1 MMKKTRKPT
10 PEERVR
16 LLYPE
21 FDATQTVELF
31 STSLDP
37 NLPTKQVENVVLC
50 TQKELLVWRDGE
62 IGLREAME
70 NIERVALGRGVGC
83 CWVEYTRKS
92 DGETI
97 LCARA
102 DNTQQSRLGKAI
114 KAINRYLRQG
124 VIEKDDCETDGEGK
138 ICPTCQKPYPRDS
151 HVCPHCASKSRA
163 ICRLLGMASA
173 EWWRIAL
180 SVLLFFASTAVSIL
194 IPMINRD
201 MVDLYIQNPEAEAT
215 TAVLLGFLG
224 VVLSLLV
231 ANVLRRLI
239 GMARG
244 HLLAVAGN
252 NLIVRLRDTVFRKIQ
267 ELSIAKISAR
277 TSGDLMKHVNG
288 DTQEI
293 KRFLI
298 DHVPNMIEQV
308 LLLLGISVLMFTYD
322 PLMAALILIPMPLV
336 ALCFRFFW
344 RFMGS
349 MFRKRWNVNSEGSAV
364 LHDIFSG
371 IRVVKSYGMEKKE
384 EARFVDIAA
393 KEKDLQLRI
402 ERFWAV
408 LMPILQFLMGF
419 GEFVLLY
426 YVGTQMLAGKMTA
439 GEMSQFSSY
448 TSMIFGPLMAL
459 MRFPRMFMHMMVS
472 LTRVYDIIDENI
484 DVANGHEKELERID
498 GYIDLNHVTFGY
510 TAGEDVLRDVDLH
523 VKPGEFIGLVGK
535 SGVGKSTLIN
545 LVMRMYDVD
554 EGSICID
561 GVDVRDISQESLRR
575 QMGVVLQETFLFTG
589 SIWQNLTYAKPNA
602 TREEVIQAAK
612 MAGAHEFIVRLPDG
626 YNTYVGEKGHTL
638 SGGERQRIAIA
649 RALLHNPRIL
659 ILDEATSA
667 LDTQTEKLIQ
677 DALAALSS
685 GRTTIAI
692 AHRLSTLRNATRL
705 VVLNEGGVAEVGT
718 HDELMEKEGIYY
730 GLVMAQREMTRM
742 P

>member
-1 MMKKTRKPT
+1 MKKAKRPT
-10 PEERVR
+10 PEHRVR
-16 LLYPE
+16 ELYPE
-21 FDATQTVELF
+21 LNTVNTVETF
-31 STSLDP
+31 ITHLD
-37 NLPTKQVENVVLC
+37 LTEPTKKTENVVLF
-50 TQKELLVWRDGE
+50 TRDELIVWRGGE
-62 IGLREAME
+62 IGLHEKME
-70 NIERVALGRGVGC
+70 NIERVGLGRGVGC
-83 CWVEYTRKS
+83 CWVEYTRKDNS
-92 DGETI
+92 ETI
-97 LCARA
+97 FVARA
-102 DNTQQSRLGKAI
+102 DNTQQNRLGKAV
-114 KAINRYLRQG
+114 KQVNRFLRQG
-124 VIEKDDCETDGEGK
+124 IIDCEDKDTDTEGK
-138 ICPTCQKPYPRDS
+138 ICPKCQKPYPRGS
-151 HVCPHCASKSRA
+151 HVCPHCASKTRA
-163 ICRLLGMASA
+163 MRRLLGMASA
-173 EWWRIAL
+173 EWWRIAIA
-180 SVLLFFASTAVSIL
+180 VLLFFISTGVSIV

-201 MVDLYIQNPEAEAT
+201 MVDRYIQNPNAQASK
-215 TAVLLGFLG
+215 AFLLGFLG
-224 VVLSLLV
+224 VVLSLLL
-231 ANVLRRLI
+231 ANILRRLI

-252 NLIVRLRDTVFRKIQ
+252 NLVLRLRDMVFRKIQ
-267 ELSIAKISAR
+267 ELSIAKISSR

-293 KRFLI
+293 KRFLV
-298 DHVPNMIEQV
+298 DHVPNIIEQM
-308 LLLLGISVLMFTYD
+308 LLLIGISVLMFGYD

-344 RFMGS
+344 RFMHS
-349 MFRKRWNVNSEGSAV
+349 MFRKRWNVNSQGSAV

-371 IRVVKSYGMEKKE
+371 IRVVKSYGMEKRE
-384 EARFVDIAA
+384 EARFVGIAEQE
-393 KEKDLQLRI
+393 KELQLRI

-426 YVGTQMLAGKMTA
+426 YVGTQMLAGKMSA

-472 LTRVYDIIDENI
+472 LTRVYDIIDENVE
-484 DVANGHEKELERID
+484 VADGHEQELD
-498 GYIDLNHVTFGY
+498 CVKGYIDINHITFGY
-510 TAGEDVLRDVDLH
+510 AAGEDVLRDVDLH
-523 VKPGEFIGLVGK
+523 VSPGEFIGLVGK

-561 GVDVRDISQESLRR
+561 GVDVRNISQESLRR

-626 YNTYVGEKGHTL
+626 YNTYVGERGHTL

-677 DALAALSS
+677 DALASLSS

-705 VVLNEGGVAEVGT
+705 VVLNEGTVAEVGT

-730 GLVMAQREMTRM
+730 GLVMAQREMTKM
-742 P
+742 D

>member
-1 MMKKTRKPT
+1 MKKTRKPT

-16 LLYPE
+16 ELYPA
-21 FDATQTVELF
+21 FDADSSVACFVTY
-31 STSLDP
+31 LDLADP
-37 NLPTKQVENVVLC
+37 LKKTENVILF
-50 TQKELLVWRDGE
+50 TRKELIAWRDGRE
-62 IGLREAME
+62 AVREAME
-70 NIERVALGRGVGC
+70 NLARVSLGRGVGC

-97 LCARA
+97 LLALA
-102 DNTQQSRLGKAI
+102 DNAQQNRLGKAV
-114 KAINRYLRQG
+114 KRINRFLRQG
-124 VIEKDDCETDGEGK
+124 VIMQEEGDSDTEGK
-138 ICPTCQKPYPRDS
+138 ICPKCQKPYPRGS

-163 ICRLLGMASA
+163 IRRLLGMASA

-180 SVLLFFASTAVSIL
+180 SVLLFFASTGVSIL

-201 MVDLYIQNPEAEAT
+201 MVDLYIQNTEAEAT
-215 TAVLLGFLG
+215 TAFLLGFLG
-224 VVLSLLV
+224 VVLSLLL
-231 ANVLRRLI
+231 ANVLRRVI
-239 GMARG
+239 AMARG

-252 NLIVRLRDTVFRKIQ
+252 NLVLRLRDMVFRKIQ

-293 KRFLI
+293 KRFLV

-308 LLLLGISVLMFTYD
+308 LLLVGISALMFGYD

-336 ALCFRFFW
+336 ALCFRLFW
-344 RFMGS
+344 RFMHS
-349 MFRKRWNVNSEGSAV
+349 MFRKRWNVNSQGSAV

-371 IRVVKSYGMEKKE
+371 IRVVKSYGMEKRE
-384 EARFVDIAA
+384 EARFVGIAA
-393 KEKDLQLRI
+393 QEKDLQLRI

-408 LMPILQFLMGF
+408 LMPILQFFMGF

-472 LTRVYDIIDENI
+472 LTRVYDIIDENV
-484 DVANGHEKELERID
+484 DVADGHEQDLARID
-498 GYIDLNHVTFGY
+498 GYIDINHISFGY
-510 TAGEDVLRDVDLH
+510 NEGEEVLSDVDLH
-523 VKPGEFIGLVGK
+523 VKPGEFIGLVGR

-545 LVMRMYDVD
+545 LVMRMYDVE

-561 GVDVRDISQESLRR
+561 GVDVRNISQESLRR

-602 TREEVIQAAK
+602 SREEVIQAAK

-626 YNTYVGEKGHTL
+626 YNTYVGERGHTL

-649 RALLHNPRIL
+649 RALLHDPRIL

-677 DALAALSS
+677 DALASLSS

-705 VVLNEGGVAEVGT
+705 VVLDEGRVAEVGT
-718 HDELMEKEGIYY
+718 HDELMAKEGIYY
-730 GLVMAQREMTRM
+730 GLVMAQREMTKM
-742 P
+742 S

>member
-1 MMKKTRKPT
+1 MKQTRKPT
-10 PEERVR
+10 PEER
-16 LLYPE
+16 LQELSPA
-21 FDATQTVELF
+21 FDPTGTVACF
-31 STSLDP
+31 VTHLDP
-37 NLPTKQVENVVLC
+37 TDPKKKTENAVLF
-50 TQKELLVWRDGE
+50 TRDGLTVWRDGDMSLSE
-62 IGLREAME
+62 RAE
-70 NIERVALGRGVGC
+70 NIERVSLGRGVGC

-92 DGETI
+92 DGEVI
-97 LCARA
+97 LVARA
-102 DNTQQSRLGKAI
+102 DSTQEAGLGKAV
-114 KAINRYLRQG
+114 KLINRFLRQG
-124 VIEKDDCETDGEGK
+124 MIDREERDTDNTGK
-138 ICPTCQKPYPRDS
+138 ICPKCQKPYPRGS

-163 ICRLLGMASA
+163 IRRLLGMASA
-173 EWWRIAL
+173 EWWRIAI
-180 SVLLFFASTAVSIL
+180 SVVLFFLSTGVSIV

-201 MVDLYIQNPEAEAT
+201 MVDLYIQNTEAEAN
-215 TAVLLGFLG
+215 AAFLLGFFG
-224 VVLSLLV
+224 VVLSLLL
-231 ANVLRRLI
+231 ANILRRLI

-252 NLIVRLRDTVFRKIQ
+252 NLVVRLRDTVFRKIQ
-267 ELSIAKISAR
+267 ELSIAKVSAR
-277 TSGDLMKHVNG
+277 TSGDLMKHVNS

-293 KRFLI
+293 KRFLVDQI
-298 DHVPNMIEQV
+298 PNMLEQV
-308 LLLLGISVLMFTYD
+308 LLLVGISALMFGYD
-322 PLMAALILIPMPLV
+322 PLMAALILVPMPLV
-336 ALCFRFFW
+336 AFCFRFFW
-344 RFMGS
+344 RFMHS
-349 MFRKRWNVNSEGSAV
+349 MFRKRWDVNSRGSAI

-371 IRVVKSYGMEKKE
+371 IRVVKSYGMEKRE
-384 EARFVDIAA
+384 EARFVGIAEQ
-393 KEKDLQLRI
+393 EKDLQLRI

-472 LTRVYDIIDENI
+472 LTRVYDIIDENV
-484 DVANGHEKELERID
+484 DVADGHEQELDKIE
-498 GYIDLNHVTFGY
+498 GYIDINHITFGY
-510 TAGEDVLRDVDLH
+510 SAGEDILNDVDLH

-561 GVDVRDISQESLRR
+561 GVDVRNISQESLRR

-602 TREEVIQAAK
+602 TREEVINAAK

-626 YNTYVGEKGHTL
+626 YNTYVGERGHTL

-649 RALLHNPRIL
+649 RALLHDPRIL

-677 DALAALSS
+677 DALAALAS

-705 VVLNEGGVAEVGT
+705 VVLNEGVVAEVGT
-718 HDELMEKEGIYY
+718 HDELMAKEGIYY
-730 GLVMAQREMTRM
+730 GLVMAQREMTKM
-742 P
+742 N

>member
-1 MMKKTRKPT
+1 MKKTRKQA

-16 LLYPE
+16 ELYPK
-21 FDATQTVELF
+21 FDAECAVEVF
-31 STSLDP
+31 VTDIDP
-37 NLPTKQVENVVLC
+37 TDPHKKTENVVLFGRD
-50 TQKELLVWRDGE
+50 ELVVWRNGE
-62 IGLREAME
+62 ICLREPIK
-70 NIERVALGRGVGC
+70 NIERVSLGRGVGC
-83 CWVEYTRKS
+83 CWVEYTQKS
-92 DGETI
+92 EGETI
-97 LCARA
+97 LVARA
-102 DNTQQSRLGKAI
+102 DNSGQARLGKAI
-114 KAINRYLRQG
+114 KRINRFLRHG
-124 VIEKDDCETDGEGK
+124 VIESEEGEGDVEGK
-138 ICPTCQKPYPRDS
+138 ICPKCQKPYPRGS
-151 HVCPHCASKSRA
+151 HVCPHCASKTRA
-163 ICRLLGMASA
+163 IRRLLGMAST
-173 EWWRIAL
+173 EWWRIAI
-180 SVLLFFASTAVSIL
+180 SVLLFFASTGVSII
-194 IPMINRD
+194 IPMINRN
-201 MVDLYIQNPEAEAT
+201 MVDNYIQNTNAEANT
-215 TAVLLGFLG
+215 VFLLGFLG
-224 VVLSLLV
+224 VVLSLFL

-252 NLIVRLRDTVFRKIQ
+252 NLVVRLRDMVFRKIQ
-267 ELSIAKISAR
+267 ELSIAKISSR

-293 KRFLI
+293 KRFLV

-308 LLLLGISVLMFTYD
+308 LLLLGISVLMFGYD

-336 ALCFRFFW
+336 AICFRLFW
-344 RFMGS
+344 RFMHS
-349 MFRKRWNVNSEGSAV
+349 MFRKRWNVNSQGSAI

-371 IRVVKSYGMEKKE
+371 IRVVKSYGMEKRE
-384 EARFVDIAA
+384 EERFVGIAEE
-393 KEKDLQLRI
+393 EKDLQLRI

-448 TSMIFGPLMAL
+448 TSMIFGPVMAL

-484 DVANGHEKELERID
+484 DVADGHEQALDRID
-498 GYIDLNHVTFGY
+498 GYIDINHISFGY
-510 TAGEDVLRDVDLH
+510 TEGEDVLSDVDLH

-561 GVDVRDISQESLRR
+561 GVDVRNISQESLRR

-602 TREEVIQAAK
+602 TREEVIGAAK

-626 YNTYVGEKGHTL
+626 YNTYVGERGHTL

-677 DALAALSS
+677 DALASLSS

-705 VVLNEGGVAEVGT
+705 VVLDEGRVAEVGT
-718 HDELMEKEGIYY
+718 HDELMAKEGIYY
-730 GLVMAQREMTRM
+730 GLVMAQREMTKM
-742 P
+742 N

>member
-1 MMKKTRKPT
+1 MKETRKQA

-16 LLYPE
+16 ELYSK
-21 FDATQTVELF
+21 FDAECAVAIFVTD
-31 STSLDP
+31 LDP
-37 NLPTKQVENVVLC
+37 TDPHKKTENIVLFGRD
-50 TQKELLVWRDGE
+50 ELMVWRNGE
-62 IGLREAME
+62 ICLREPTV
-70 NIERVALGRGVGC
+70 NIERVSLGRGVGC
-83 CWVEYTRKS
+83 CWVEYTLKG
-92 DGETI
+92 DGETF
-97 LCARA
+97 LVARA
-102 DNTQQSRLGKAI
+102 DNSQQARLGKAV
-114 KAINRYLRQG
+114 KRVNRFLRHG
-124 VIEKDDCETDGEGK
+124 LIECEEGEGDVEGK
-138 ICPTCQKPYPRDS
+138 ICPKCQKPYPRNS
-151 HVCPHCASKSRA
+151 HVCPHCASKTRA
-163 ICRLLGMASA
+163 IRRLLGMAST
-173 EWWRIAL
+173 EWWRIAI
-180 SVLLFFASTAVSIL
+180 SVLLFFASTGVSIV

-201 MVDLYIQNPEAEAT
+201 MVDNYIQNTNAEANT
-215 TAVLLGFLG
+215 VFLLGFLG
-224 VVLSLLV
+224 VVLSLLL
-231 ANVLRRLI
+231 ANILRRLI

-252 NLIVRLRDTVFRKIQ
+252 NLVVRLRDMVFRKIQ
-267 ELSIAKISAR
+267 ELSIAKISSR

-293 KRFLI
+293 KRFLV

-308 LLLLGISVLMFTYD
+308 LLLLGISVLMFGYD

-336 ALCFRFFW
+336 AICFRLFW
-344 RFMGS
+344 RFMHS
-349 MFRKRWNVNSEGSAV
+349 MFRKRWNVNSQGSAV

-371 IRVVKSYGMEKKE
+371 IRVVKSYGMEKRE
-384 EARFVDIAA
+384 EERFVGIAA
-393 KEKDLQLRI
+393 AEKDLQLRI

-472 LTRVYDIIDENI
+472 LTRVYDIIDENV
-484 DVANGHEKELERID
+484 DVADGHEQTLSRID
-498 GYIDLNHVTFGY
+498 GFIDINHISFGY
-510 TAGEDVLRDVDLH
+510 TEGEDVLSDVDLH
-523 VKPGEFIGLVGK
+523 VRPGEFIGLVGR

-561 GVDVRDISQESLRR
+561 GVDVRNISQESLRR

-626 YNTYVGEKGHTL
+626 YNTYVGERGHTL

-649 RALLHNPRIL
+649 RALLHDPRIL

-677 DALAALSS
+677 DALASLSS

-705 VVLNEGGVAEVGT
+705 VVLDEGRVAEVGT
-718 HDELMEKEGIYY
+718 HDELMAKEGIYY
-730 GLVMAQREMTRM
+730 GLVMAQREMTKM
-742 P
+742 N

>member
-1 MMKKTRKPT
+1 MKKTRKPT

-16 LLYPE
+16 ELYPA
-21 FDATQTVELF
+21 FDADSAVACFVTY
-31 STSLDP
+31 LDLADP
-37 NLPTKQVENVVLC
+37 LKKTENVILF
-50 TQKELLVWRDGE
+50 TGKELIAWCDG
-62 IGLREAME
+62 REAKREPME
-70 NIERVALGRGVGC
+70 NLARVSLGRGVGC

-92 DGETI
+92 DGETV
-97 LCARA
+97 LLTRA
-102 DNTQQSRLGKAI
+102 DNAQQTRLGKDI
-114 KAINRYLRQG
+114 KRINRFLRQG
-124 VIEKDDCETDGEGK
+124 VITQEESDGDTGGK
-138 ICPTCQKPYPRDS
+138 ICPKCQKPYPRGS

-163 ICRLLGMASA
+163 IRRLLGMASA

-180 SVLLFFASTAVSIL
+180 SILLFFASTGVSIL

-201 MVDLYIQNPEAEAT
+201 MVDLYIQNTEAEAS
-215 TAVLLGFLG
+215 TAFLLGFLG
-224 VVLSLLV
+224 VILSLLL
-231 ANVLRRLI
+231 ANVLRRVI
-239 GMARG
+239 AMARG

-252 NLIVRLRDTVFRKIQ
+252 NLVLRLRDMVFRKIQ

-293 KRFLI
+293 KRFLV

-308 LLLLGISVLMFTYD
+308 LLLVGISVLMFGYD
-322 PLMAALILIPMPLV
+322 PLMAAFILIPMPLV

-344 RFMGS
+344 RFMHS
-349 MFRKRWNVNSEGSAV
+349 MFRKRWNVNSQGSAV

-371 IRVVKSYGMEKKE
+371 IRVVKSYGMEKRE
-384 EARFVDIAA
+384 EARFVGIAA
-393 KEKDLQLRI
+393 QEKDLQLRI

-408 LMPILQFLMGF
+408 LMPILQFFMGF

-426 YVGTQMLAGKMTA
+426 YVGTQMLAGQMTA

-472 LTRVYDIIDENI
+472 LTRVYDIIDENV
-484 DVANGHEKELERID
+484 DVADGHEQDLARID
-498 GYIDLNHVTFGY
+498 GYIDINHISFGY
-510 TAGEDVLRDVDLH
+510 TEGEDVLSDVDLH
-523 VKPGEFIGLVGK
+523 VKPGEFIGLVGR

-545 LVMRMYDVD
+545 LVMRMYDVE

-561 GVDVRDISQESLRR
+561 GVDVRNISQESLRR

-602 TREEVIQAAK
+602 TREEVVQAAK

-626 YNTYVGEKGHTL
+626 YNTYVGERGHTL

-649 RALLHNPRIL
+649 RALLHDPRIL

-677 DALAALSS
+677 DALASLSS

-705 VVLNEGGVAEVGT
+705 VVLDEGRVAEVGT
-718 HDELMEKEGIYY
+718 HDELMAKEGIYY
-730 GLVMAQREMTRM
+730 GLVMAQREMTKM
-742 P
+742 S

>member
-1 MMKKTRKPT
+1 MKKTRKPT
-10 PEERVR
+10 PEQRVCE
-16 LLYPE
+16 LYPE
-21 FDATQTVELF
+21 WDAANTVELF
-31 STSLDP
+31 ITRLD
-37 NLPTKQVENVVLC
+37 LAEPTKQTENVVLFA
-50 TQKELLVWRDGE
+50 KEELTVWRGGE
-62 IGLREAME
+62 IGLREKME
-70 NIERVALGRGVGC
+70 NIECVSLGRGVGC
-83 CWVEYTRKS
+83 CWIEYKRKS

-102 DNTQQSRLGKAI
+102 DNTQQNALGKAV
-114 KAINRYLRQG
+114 KHINRYLRQG
-124 VIEKDDCETDGEGK
+124 IVEKEKTNTDTEGK
-138 ICPTCQKPYPRDS
+138 LCPKCQKPYPRGS
-151 HVCPHCASKSRA
+151 HVCPHCASKTRA
-163 ICRLLGMASA
+163 IRRLLGLARA
-173 EWWRIAL
+173 EWWRIAI
-180 SVLLFFASTAVSIL
+180 SVVLFFLSTGVSII

-201 MVDLYIQNPEAEAT
+201 MVDRYIQNTEAEANT
-215 TAVLLGFLG
+215 VFLLGFFG
-224 VVLSLLV
+224 VVLSLLL
-231 ANVLRRLI
+231 ANILRRLI

-244 HLLAVAGN
+244 YFLAVAGN
-252 NLIVRLRDTVFRKIQ
+252 NLVLRLRDMVFRKIQ

-293 KRFLI
+293 KRFLV

-308 LLLLGISVLMFTYD
+308 LLLLGISVLMFGYD

-336 ALCFRFFW
+336 ALCFRLFW
-344 RFMGS
+344 RFMHS
-349 MFRKRWNVNSEGSAV
+349 MFRKRWNINSEGSAV

-384 EARFVDIAA
+384 EARFVGVAA
-393 KEKDLQLRI
+393 QEKDLQLRI

-426 YVGTQMLAGKMTA
+426 YVGTQMLAGKMSA

-472 LTRVYDIIDENI
+472 LTRVYDIIDENV
-484 DVANGHEKELERID
+484 DVTDGHEEELSHID
-498 GYIDLNHVTFGY
+498 GYIDINNIAFAY
-510 TAGEDVLRDVDLH
+510 SAGEDVLHDVDLH

-561 GVDVRDISQESLRR
+561 GVDVRNISQESLRQ

-602 TREEVIQAAK
+602 TREEVINAAK

-626 YNTYVGEKGHTL
+626 YNTYVGERGHTL

-649 RALLHNPRIL
+649 RALLHDPRIL

-677 DALAALSS
+677 DALASLSS

-705 VVLNEGGVAEVGT
+705 VVLNEGTVAEVGT
-718 HDELMEKEGIYY
+718 HDELMAKEGIYY
-730 GLVMAQREMTRM
+730 GLVMAQREMTKM
-742 P
+742 N

>member
-1 MMKKTRKPT
+1 MKKTRKQA

-16 LLYPE
+16 ELYPN
-21 FDATQTVELF
+21 FDAECAVEVF
-31 STSLDP
+31 VTDIDP
-37 NLPTKQVENVVLC
+37 TDPHKKTENVVLFGRD
-50 TQKELLVWRDGE
+50 ELVVWRNGD
-62 IGLREAME
+62 ICLREPIK
-70 NIERVALGRGVGC
+70 NIERVSLGRGVGC
-83 CWVEYTRKS
+83 CWVEYTQKS
-92 DGETI
+92 EGETI
-97 LCARA
+97 LVARA
-102 DNTQQSRLGKAI
+102 DNSGQARLGKAI
-114 KAINRYLRQG
+114 KRINRFLRHG
-124 VIEKDDCETDGEGK
+124 VIESEEGEGDVEGK
-138 ICPTCQKPYPRDS
+138 ICPKCQKPYPRGS
-151 HVCPHCASKSRA
+151 HVCPHCASKTRA
-163 ICRLLGMASA
+163 IRRLLGMAST
-173 EWWRIAL
+173 EWWRIAI
-180 SVLLFFASTAVSIL
+180 SVLLFFASTGVSII
-194 IPMINRD
+194 IPMINRN
-201 MVDLYIQNPEAEAT
+201 MVDNYIQNTNAEANT
-215 TAVLLGFLG
+215 VFLLGFLG
-224 VVLSLLV
+224 VVLSLFL

-252 NLIVRLRDTVFRKIQ
+252 NLVVRLRDMVFRKIQ
-267 ELSIAKISAR
+267 ELSIAKISSR

-293 KRFLI
+293 KRFLV

-308 LLLLGISVLMFTYD
+308 LLLLGISVLMFGYD

-336 ALCFRFFW
+336 AICFRLFW
-344 RFMGS
+344 RFMHS
-349 MFRKRWNVNSEGSAV
+349 MFRKRWNVNSQGSAI

-371 IRVVKSYGMEKKE
+371 IRVVKSYRMEKRE
-384 EARFVDIAA
+384 EERFVGIAEE
-393 KEKDLQLRI
+393 EKDLQLRI

-484 DVANGHEKELERID
+484 DVADGHEQALDRID
-498 GYIDLNHVTFGY
+498 GYIDINHISFGY
-510 TAGEDVLRDVDLH
+510 TEGEDVLSDVDLH

-561 GVDVRDISQESLRR
+561 GVDVRNISQESLRR

-602 TREEVIQAAK
+602 TREEVIGAAK

-626 YNTYVGEKGHTL
+626 YNTYVGERGHTL

-677 DALAALSS
+677 DALASLSS

-705 VVLNEGGVAEVGT
+705 VVLDEGRVAEVGT
-718 HDELMEKEGIYY
+718 HDELMAKEGIYY
-730 GLVMAQREMTRM
+730 GLVMAQREMTKM
-742 P
+742 N

>member
-1 MMKKTRKPT
+1 MKARKPT
-10 PEERVR
+10 PEQRVQE
-16 LLYPE
+16 LYPE
-21 FDATQTVELF
+21 FDTANTIETFVTQ
-31 STSLDP
+31 LD
-37 NLPTKQVENVVLC
+37 LIDPTQKTENVVLL
-50 TQKELLVWRDGE
+50 TREELIVWRG
-62 IGLREAME
+62 GRMSLREPME
-70 NIERVALGRGVGC
+70 NIERVSLGRGVGC

-92 DGETI
+92 DGEVI
-97 LCARA
+97 LIARA
-102 DNTQQSRLGKAI
+102 DNSAQNRLGKAV
-114 KAINRYLRQG
+114 KRINRFLRHG
-124 VIEKDDCETDGEGK
+124 IIESEDNDTDTAGK
-138 ICPTCQKPYPRDS
+138 ICPKCQKPYPRNS
-151 HVCPHCASKSRA
+151 HVCPHCASKTRA
-163 ICRLLGMASA
+163 IRRLLGMAST
-173 EWWRIAL
+173 EWWRIAI
-180 SVLLFFASTAVSIL
+180 SVVLFFLSTGVSIV

-201 MVDLYIQNPEAEAT
+201 MVDLYIQNTEAEAN
-215 TAVLLGFLG
+215 TAFLLGFLG
-224 VVLSLLV
+224 VVLSLLL

-239 GMARG
+239 GMVRG

-252 NLIVRLRDTVFRKIQ
+252 NLILRLRDTVFRKIQ

-277 TSGDLMKHVNG
+277 TSGDLMKHVNS

-293 KRFLI
+293 KRFLV
-298 DHVPNMIEQV
+298 DQVPNVIEQM
-308 LLLLGISVLMFTYD
+308 LLLVGISVLMFSYD
-322 PLMAALILIPMPLV
+322 PLMAALILVPMPLV
-336 ALCFRFFW
+336 VLCFRLFW
-344 RFMGS
+344 RFMHS
-349 MFRKRWNVNSEGSAV
+349 MFRKRWDVNSQGSAV

-371 IRVVKSYGMEKKE
+371 IRVVKSYGMEKRE
-384 EARFVDIAA
+384 EARFVGIAEQ
-393 KEKDLQLRI
+393 EKDLQLRI

-408 LMPILQFLMGF
+408 LMPILNFLMGF

-426 YVGTQMLAGKMTA
+426 YVGTQMLAGRMSA

-459 MRFPRMFMHMMVS
+459 MRFPRMFMRMMVS

-484 DVANGHEKELERID
+484 DVADGHEQELSRIE
-498 GYIDLNHVTFGY
+498 GYIDINHISFGY
-510 TAGEDVLRDVDLH
+510 NEGEEVLSDVDLH
-523 VKPGEFIGLVGK
+523 VRPGEFIGLVGR

-561 GVDVRDISQESLRR
+561 GVDVRNISQESLRR

-626 YNTYVGEKGHTL
+626 YNTYVGERGHTL

-649 RALLHNPRIL
+649 RALLHDPRIL

-677 DALAALSS
+677 DALASLSS

-718 HDELMEKEGIYY
+718 HDELMAKEGIYY
-730 GLVMAQREMTRM
+730 GLVMAQREMAKM
-742 P
+742 S

>member
-1 MMKKTRKPT
+1 MKKTRKPT
-10 PEERVR
+10 PEQRVCE
-16 LLYPE
+16 LYPE
-21 FDATQTVELF
+21 WDAANTVELF
-31 STSLDP
+31 ITRLD
-37 NLPTKQVENVVLC
+37 LAEPTKQTENVVLFA
-50 TQKELLVWRDGE
+50 KEELTVWRSGE
-62 IGLREAME
+62 LELREKME
-70 NIERVALGRGVGC
+70 NIECVSLGRGVGC
-83 CWVEYTRKS
+83 CWIEYKRKS

-102 DNTQQSRLGKAI
+102 DNTQQNALGKAV
-114 KAINRYLRQG
+114 KHINRYLRQG
-124 VIEKDDCETDGEGK
+124 IVEKEKTNTDTEGK
-138 ICPTCQKPYPRDS
+138 LCPKCQKPYPRGS
-151 HVCPHCASKSRA
+151 HVCPHCASKTRA
-163 ICRLLGMASA
+163 IRRLLGLARA
-173 EWWRIAL
+173 EWWRIAI
-180 SVLLFFASTAVSIL
+180 SVVLFFLSTGVSII

-201 MVDLYIQNPEAEAT
+201 MVDRYIQNTEAEANT
-215 TAVLLGFLG
+215 VFLLGFFG
-224 VVLSLLV
+224 VVLSLLL
-231 ANVLRRLI
+231 ANILRRLI

-244 HLLAVAGN
+244 YFLAVAGN
-252 NLIVRLRDTVFRKIQ
+252 NLVLRLRDMVFRKIQ

-293 KRFLI
+293 KRFLV

-308 LLLLGISVLMFTYD
+308 LLLLGISVLMFGYD

-336 ALCFRFFW
+336 ALCFRLFW
-344 RFMGS
+344 RFMHS
-349 MFRKRWNVNSEGSAV
+349 MFRKRWNINSEGSAV

-384 EARFVDIAA
+384 EARFVGVAA
-393 KEKDLQLRI
+393 QEKDLQLRI

-426 YVGTQMLAGKMTA
+426 YVGTQMLAGKMSA

-472 LTRVYDIIDENI
+472 LTRVYDIIDENV
-484 DVANGHEKELERID
+484 DVTDGHEEELSHID
-498 GYIDLNHVTFGY
+498 GYIDINNIAFAY
-510 TAGEDVLRDVDLH
+510 SAGEDVLHDVDLH

-561 GVDVRDISQESLRR
+561 GVDVRNISQESLRQ

-602 TREEVIQAAK
+602 TREEVINAAK

-626 YNTYVGEKGHTL
+626 YNTYVGERGHTL

-649 RALLHNPRIL
+649 RALLHDPRIL

-677 DALAALSS
+677 DALASLSS

-705 VVLNEGGVAEVGT
+705 VVLNEGTVAEVGT
-718 HDELMEKEGIYY
+718 HDELMAKEGIYY
-730 GLVMAQREMTRM
+730 GLVMAQREMTKM
-742 P
+742 N

>member
-1 MMKKTRKPT
+1 MKTQKPT
-10 PEERVR
+10 PEERLR
-16 LLYPE
+16 ELYPA
-21 FDATQTVELF
+21 FDATDTVESF
-31 STSLDP
+31 QTYLD
-37 NLPTKQVENVVLC
+37 LTDPTKKTETVVLF
-50 TQKELLVWRDGE
+50 TRAELRVWRDGE
-62 IGLREAME
+62 LRTCEQISD
-70 NIERVALGRGVGC
+70 IERVSLGRGVGC

-102 DNTQQSRLGKAI
+102 DNSLQNRLGRAVKR
-114 KAINRYLRQG
+114 INRFLRQG
-124 VIEKDDCETDGEGK
+124 AIDGKNEDSTPEGK
-138 ICPTCQKPYPRDS
+138 LCPKCQKPYPRGS
-151 HVCPHCASKSRA
+151 HVCPHCASKTRA
-163 ICRLLGMASA
+163 IRRLLGMAKD

-180 SVLLFFASTAVSIL
+180 SVLLFFLSTVVSIV

-201 MVDLYIQNPEAEAT
+201 MVDLYIQNTEAEAN
-215 TAVLLGFLG
+215 TAFLLGFLG
-224 VVLSLLV
+224 VVLSLLL

-244 HLLAVAGN
+244 HFLAIAGN
-252 NLIVRLRDTVFRKIQ
+252 NLVLRLRDTVFRKIQ

-277 TSGDLMKHVNG
+277 TSGDLMKHVNS

-293 KRFLI
+293 KRFLV

-308 LLLLGISVLMFTYD
+308 LLLCGISILMFTYD
-322 PLMAALILIPMPLV
+322 PLMAALILVPMPLV
-336 ALCFRFFW
+336 AICFRFFW
-344 RFMGS
+344 RFMRT
-349 MFRKRWNVNSEGSAV
+349 MFRKRWDVNSQGSAI

-371 IRVVKSYGMEKKE
+371 IRVVKSYGMEKRE
-384 EARFVDIAA
+384 EARFVGMAA
-393 KEKDLQLRI
+393 QEKELQLRI

-408 LMPILQFLMGF
+408 LMPILNFLMGF

-426 YVGTQMLAGKMTA
+426 YVGTQMLAGRMSA

-484 DVANGHEKELERID
+484 ELADGHEQELEKVD
-498 GYIDLNHVTFGY
+498 GYIDINHISFGY
-510 TAGEDVLRDVDLH
+510 NEGDEVLHDVDLH

-554 EGSICID
+554 EGSVCID
-561 GVDVRDISQESLRR
+561 GVDVRNISQESLRR

-612 MAGAHEFIVRLPDG
+612 TAGAHEFIVRLPDG
-626 YNTYVGEKGHTL
+626 YNTYVGERGHTL

-649 RALLHNPRIL
+649 RALLHDPRIL

-705 VVLNEGGVAEVGT
+705 VVLNEGGIAEVGT
-718 HDELMEKEGIYY
+718 HDELMAKEGIYY
-730 GLVMAQREMTRM
+730 GLVMAQREMTKM
-742 P
+742 N

>member
-1 MMKKTRKPT
+1 MKKTRKPT
-10 PEERVR
+10 PEERLR
-16 LLYPE
+16 SLYSA
-21 FDATQTVELF
+21 FDAADAVEMF
-31 STSLDP
+31 VTDLDP
-37 NLPTKQVENVVLC
+37 LEPTGKTETVVLLSR
-50 TQKELLVWRDGE
+50 KKLLAWREGNLVLQE
-62 IGLREAME
+62 PIE
-70 NIERVALGRGVGC
+70 NLERVTLGRGVGC

-92 DGETI
+92 DGDTV
-97 LCARA
+97 LLARA
-102 DNTQQSRLGKAI
+102 DNTQQSRLGKAT
-114 KAINRYLRQG
+114 KRINRFLRYG
-124 VIEKDDCETDGEGK
+124 TVEKEETDADAEGK
-138 ICPTCQKPYPRDS
+138 ICPKCQKPYPRGS

-163 ICRLLGMASA
+163 VRRLLGMASA

-180 SVLLFFASTAVSIL
+180 SVLLFFISTGVSIV

-201 MVDLYIQNPEAEAT
+201 MVDGYIQNTEAEAN
-215 TAVLLGFLG
+215 TAFLLGFFG
-224 VVLSLLV
+224 VVLSLLL
-231 ANVLRRLI
+231 ANLLRRLI

-244 HLLAVAGN
+244 HLLAIAGN
-252 NLIVRLRDTVFRKIQ
+252 NLVVRLRDMVFRKIQ

-293 KRFLI
+293 KRFLV

-336 ALCFRFFW
+336 ALCFRVFW
-344 RFMGS
+344 RFMHS
-349 MFRKRWNVNSEGSAV
+349 MFRKRWNINSQGSAV

-371 IRVVKSYGMEKKE
+371 IRVVKSYGMEKRE
-384 EARFVDIAA
+384 EARFVGVAEQ
-393 KEKDLQLRI
+393 EKDLQLRI

-419 GEFVLLY
+419 GEFILLY

-472 LTRVYDIIDENI
+472 LTRVYDIIDENV
-484 DVANGHEKELERID
+484 DVADGSEEELDRIN
-498 GYIDLNHVTFGY
+498 GYIDINNISFGY
-510 TAGEDVLRDVDLH
+510 TEGEEVLRNVDLH
-523 VKPGEFIGLVGK
+523 VAPGEFIGLVGK

-561 GVDVRDISQESLRR
+561 GVDVRNISQESLRR

-626 YNTYVGEKGHTL
+626 YNTYVGERGHTL

-649 RALLHNPRIL
+649 RALLHDPRIL

-677 DALAALSS
+677 DALASLSS

-705 VVLNEGGVAEVGT
+705 VVLNEGGVAEIGT
-718 HDELMEKEGIYY
+718 HDELMAKEGIYY
-730 GLVMAQREMTRM
+730 GLVMAQREMTKM
-742 P
+742 N

>member
-1 MMKKTRKPT
+1 MKKTRKQA

-16 LLYPE
+16 ELYPK
-21 FDATQTVELF
+21 FDAECAIEVFVTDI
-31 STSLDP
+31 DP
-37 NLPTKQVENVVLC
+37 TDPHKKTENVVLFGRD
-50 TQKELLVWRDGE
+50 ELVVWRNGD
-62 IGLREAME
+62 ICLREPIK
-70 NIERVALGRGVGC
+70 NIERVSLGRGVGC
-83 CWVEYTRKS
+83 CWVEYTQKS
-92 DGETI
+92 EGETI
-97 LCARA
+97 LVARA
-102 DNTQQSRLGKAI
+102 DNSGQARLGKAV
-114 KAINRYLRQG
+114 KRINRFLRHG
-124 VIEKDDCETDGEGK
+124 VIESEEGEGDVEGK
-138 ICPTCQKPYPRDS
+138 ICPKCQKPYPRGS
-151 HVCPHCASKSRA
+151 HVCPHCASKTRA
-163 ICRLLGMASA
+163 VRRLLGMAST
-173 EWWRIAL
+173 EWWRIAI
-180 SVLLFFASTAVSIL
+180 SVLLFFASTGVSII
-194 IPMINRD
+194 IPMINRN
-201 MVDLYIQNPEAEAT
+201 MVDNYIQNTNAEANT
-215 TAVLLGFLG
+215 VFLLGFLG
-224 VVLSLLV
+224 VVLSLFL

-252 NLIVRLRDTVFRKIQ
+252 NLVVRLRDMVFRKIQ
-267 ELSIAKISAR
+267 ELSIAKISSR

-293 KRFLI
+293 KRFLV

-308 LLLLGISVLMFTYD
+308 LLLLGISVLMFGYD

-336 ALCFRFFW
+336 AICFRLFW
-344 RFMGS
+344 RFMHS
-349 MFRKRWNVNSEGSAV
+349 MFRKRWNVNSQGSAV

-371 IRVVKSYGMEKKE
+371 IRVVKSYGMEKRE
-384 EARFVDIAA
+384 EERFVGIAEE
-393 KEKDLQLRI
+393 EKDLQLRI

-484 DVANGHEKELERID
+484 DVADGHEQALDRID
-498 GYIDLNHVTFGY
+498 GYIDINHISFGY
-510 TAGEDVLRDVDLH
+510 TEGEDVLSDVDLH

-561 GVDVRDISQESLRR
+561 GVDVRNISQESLRR

-602 TREEVIQAAK
+602 TREEVIGAAK

-626 YNTYVGEKGHTL
+626 YNTYVGERGHTL

-677 DALAALSS
+677 DALASLSS

-692 AHRLSTLRNATRL
+692 AHRLSTLRNASRL
-705 VVLNEGGVAEVGT
+705 VVLDEGRVAEVGT
-718 HDELMEKEGIYY
+718 HDELMAKEGIYY
-730 GLVMAQREMTRM
+730 GLVMAQREMTKM
-742 P
+742 N

>member
-1 MMKKTRKPT
+1 MKKTRKPT

-16 LLYPE
+16 ELYPA
-21 FDATQTVELF
+21 FDADSSVACFVTY
-31 STSLDP
+31 LDLTDP
-37 NLPTKQVENVVLC
+37 LKKTENVILF
-50 TQKELLVWRDGE
+50 TRKELIAWRDGRE
-62 IGLREAME
+62 AVREAME
-70 NIERVALGRGVGC
+70 NLARVSLGRGVGC

-92 DGETI
+92 DGETV
-97 LCARA
+97 LLARA
-102 DNTQQSRLGKAI
+102 DNAQQNRLGKAV
-114 KAINRYLRQG
+114 KRINRFLRQG
-124 VIEKDDCETDGEGK
+124 VIMQEEGDGDTEGK
-138 ICPTCQKPYPRDS
+138 ICPKCQKPYPRGS
-151 HVCPHCASKSRA
+151 HVCPHCASKSRV
-163 ICRLLGMASA
+163 IRRLLGMASA

-180 SVLLFFASTAVSIL
+180 SVLLFFASTGVSIL
-194 IPMINRD
+194 IPIINRD
-201 MVDLYIQNPEAEAT
+201 MVDLYIQNTEAEAT
-215 TAVLLGFLG
+215 TAFLLGFLG
-224 VVLSLLV
+224 VVLSLLL
-231 ANVLRRLI
+231 ANVLRRVI
-239 GMARG
+239 AMARG

-252 NLIVRLRDTVFRKIQ
+252 NLVLRLRDMVFRKIQ

-293 KRFLI
+293 KRFLV

-308 LLLLGISVLMFTYD
+308 LLLVGISALMFGYD

-336 ALCFRFFW
+336 ALCFRLFW
-344 RFMGS
+344 RFMHS
-349 MFRKRWNVNSEGSAV
+349 MFRKRWNVNSQGSAV

-371 IRVVKSYGMEKKE
+371 IRVVKSYGMEKRE
-384 EARFVDIAA
+384 EARFVGIAA
-393 KEKDLQLRI
+393 QEKDLQLRI

-408 LMPILQFLMGF
+408 LMPILQFFMGF

-472 LTRVYDIIDENI
+472 LTRVYDIIDENV
-484 DVANGHEKELERID
+484 DVADGHEQDLARID
-498 GYIDLNHVTFGY
+498 GYIDINHISFGY
-510 TAGEDVLRDVDLH
+510 NEGEEVLSDVDLH
-523 VKPGEFIGLVGK
+523 VKPGEFIGLVGR

-545 LVMRMYDVD
+545 LVMRMYDVE

-561 GVDVRDISQESLRR
+561 GVDVRNISQESLRR

-602 TREEVIQAAK
+602 SREEVIQAAK

-626 YNTYVGEKGHTL
+626 YNTYVGERGHTL

-649 RALLHNPRIL
+649 RALLHDPRIL

-677 DALAALSS
+677 DALASLSS

-705 VVLNEGGVAEVGT
+705 VVLDEGRVAEVGT
-718 HDELMEKEGIYY
+718 HDELMAKEGIYY
-730 GLVMAQREMTRM
+730 GLVMAQREMTKM
-742 P
+742 N

>member
-1 MMKKTRKPT
+1 MKKTKKPILR
-10 PEERVR
+10 ERVLELHPQLDVANVIDAFATR
-16 LLYPE
+16 L
-21 FDATQTVELF
+21 DTT
-31 STSLDP
+31 D
-37 NLPTKQVENVVLC
+37 PTKKIENIVLFARE
-50 TQKELLVWRDGE
+50 ELIVWRNGQVA
-62 IGLREAME
+62 LREKTE
-70 NIERVALGRGVGC
+70 NIDGVALGKGVGC

-92 DGETI
+92 DGEII
-97 LCARA
+97 LLARS
-102 DNTQQSRLGKAI
+102 DNAQQNRLGKSV
-114 KAINRYLRQG
+114 KKINHFLRQG
-124 VIEKDDCETDGEGK
+124 AIENRGNDTDADGK
-138 ICPTCQKPYPRDS
+138 ICPKCQKPYPRGS
-151 HVCPHCASKSRA
+151 HVCPHCASKTRA
-163 ICRLLGMASA
+163 IRRLLGMAST
-173 EWWRIAL
+173 EWWRIAI
-180 SVLLFFASTAVSIL
+180 SVVLFFISTGVSIV

-201 MVDLYIQNPEAEAT
+201 MVDQYIQNTQAEAN
-215 TAVLLGFLG
+215 TAFLLGFLG
-224 VVLSLLV
+224 VVLSLLL
-231 ANVLRRLI
+231 ANILRRLI

-244 HLLAVAGN
+244 HLLAIAGN
-252 NLIVRLRDTVFRKIQ
+252 NLTLRLRDMVFRKIQ

-277 TSGDLMKHVNG
+277 TSGDLMKHVNS

-293 KRFLI
+293 KRFLV
-298 DHVPNMIEQV
+298 DQVPNVIEQV
-308 LLLLGISVLMFTYD
+308 LLLLGISVLMFSYD
-322 PLMAALILIPMPLV
+322 PLMAALILVPMPLV

-344 RFMGS
+344 RFMHS
-349 MFRKRWNVNSEGSAV
+349 MFRKRWDVNSRGSAI

-371 IRVVKSYGMEKKE
+371 IRVVKSYGMEKRE
-384 EARFVDIAA
+384 EDRFIDIAEQ
-393 KEKDLQLRI
+393 EKDLQLRI

-408 LMPILQFLMGF
+408 LMPLLNFLMGF

-459 MRFPRMFMHMMVS
+459 MRLPRMFMRMMVS
-472 LTRVYDIIDENI
+472 LTRVYDIIDENV
-484 DVANGHEKELERID
+484 DVADGHEQELENIA
-498 GYIDLNHVTFGY
+498 GYIDINHIAFGY
-510 TAGEDVLRDVDLH
+510 TAGEEVLHDVDLH

-561 GVDVRDISQESLRR
+561 GVDVRNISQESLRR

-602 TREEVIQAAK
+602 TREEVINAAK

-626 YNTYVGEKGHTL
+626 YNTYVGERGHTL

-677 DALAALSS
+677 DALASLSS

-718 HDELMEKEGIYY
+718 HDELMAKEGIYY
-730 GLVMAQREMTRM
+730 GLVMAQREMTKM
-742 P
+742 N

>member
-1 MMKKTRKPT
+1 MKKTRKPT
-10 PEERVR
+10 PEKRVCE
-16 LLYPE
+16 LYPE
-21 FDATQTVELF
+21 RDAANTVELF
-31 STSLDP
+31 ITRLD
-37 NLPTKQVENVVLC
+37 LAEPTKQTENVVLFA
-50 TQKELLVWRDGE
+50 KEELTVWRSGKV
-62 IGLREAME
+62 GLREKME
-70 NIERVALGRGVGC
+70 NIECVGLGRGGGC
-83 CWVEYTRKS
+83 CWIEYKRKS

-102 DNTQQSRLGKAI
+102 DNTQQNALGKAV
-114 KAINRYLRQG
+114 KHINRYLRQG
-124 VIEKDDCETDGEGK
+124 IVEKEKTNTDTEGK
-138 ICPTCQKPYPRDS
+138 LCPKCQKPYPRGS
-151 HVCPHCASKSRA
+151 HVCPHCASKTRA
-163 ICRLLGMASA
+163 IRRLLGLARA
-173 EWWRIAL
+173 EWWRIAI
-180 SVLLFFASTAVSIL
+180 SVVLFFLSTGVSII

-201 MVDLYIQNPEAEAT
+201 MVDRYIQNTEAEANT
-215 TAVLLGFLG
+215 VFLLGFFG
-224 VVLSLLV
+224 VVLSLLL
-231 ANVLRRLI
+231 ANILRRLI

-244 HLLAVAGN
+244 YFLAVAGN
-252 NLIVRLRDTVFRKIQ
+252 NLVLRLRDMVFRKIQ

-293 KRFLI
+293 KRFLV

-308 LLLLGISVLMFTYD
+308 LLLLGISVLMFGYD

-336 ALCFRFFW
+336 ALCFRLFW
-344 RFMGS
+344 RFMHS
-349 MFRKRWNVNSEGSAV
+349 MFRKRWNINSEGSAV

-384 EARFVDIAA
+384 EARFVGVAA
-393 KEKDLQLRI
+393 QEKDLQLRI

-426 YVGTQMLAGKMTA
+426 YVGTQMLAGKMSA

-472 LTRVYDIIDENI
+472 LTRVYDIIDENA
-484 DVANGHEKELERID
+484 DVTDGHEEELSHID
-498 GYIDLNHVTFGY
+498 GYIDINNIAFAY
-510 TAGEDVLRDVDLH
+510 SAGEDVLHDVDLH

-561 GVDVRDISQESLRR
+561 GVDVRNISQESLRQ

-602 TREEVIQAAK
+602 TREEVINAAK

-626 YNTYVGEKGHTL
+626 YNTYVGERGHTL

-649 RALLHNPRIL
+649 RALLHDPRIL

-677 DALAALSS
+677 DALASLSS

-705 VVLNEGGVAEVGT
+705 VVLNEGTVAEVGT
-718 HDELMEKEGIYY
+718 HDELMAKEGIYY
-730 GLVMAQREMTRM
+730 GLVMAQREMTKM
-742 P
+742 N